1 MEFPKLQ
8 GGKMEEQKI
17 YTSYDLTIWK
27 RFIKYLKPYKKQFAY
42 VLFSMMTLGIIDA
55 VLPYMTKYAIDNF
68 INKKTVEGF
77 KTFGFIYIA
86 LVITVVIVIYSF
98 IIEAGKIEN
107 NIIYDL
113 RKKSFE
119 KLQNLSLS
127 YYDQN
132 AVGQIMSRVV
142 ADISRLGSNVAW
154 NLVDMFWGF
163 SMMIAV
169 TIVMFFVN
177 VKLAWISLITIPLLV
192 GISIYFQKRMLEANR
207 KVRKVNSIITGA
219 FNEGIL
225 GAKTSKVLVREAE
238 NISEFSELSQ
248 DMKMKSIKAIIFS
261 SIYLPIVVSVGSIGT
276 VMILVYGGKAVSNNI
291 ISYGVLIL
299 FLGYTKQFF
308 EPIRQLA
315 RVFAELQA
323 AQAALERVLHLIEEE
338 PKIQDTDEVIEKY
351 GDILFPKT
359 DNWEEMHGD
368 IEFQDVNFFYKEGEP
383 ILKDFNLKV
392 KKGDNIALVGETGSG
407 KSTIVNLLCRFY
419 EPNNGKIL
427 IDGVDYKERSQSWLH
442 SNLGYVLQSPH
453 LFSGTIID
461 NIRYGNNSISDQEVI
476 ASAKL
481 VNAHN
486 FIMKLENG
494 YYTEVGE
501 GGAMLSTGE
510 KQLISFARA
519 IISKPKLFVLDEATS
534 SIDTETE
541 ALIQDAIHKVLEGRT
556 SFVIAHRLSTIRNA
570 DKILVIKKGVVVESG
585 THHELLS
592 QKGYYYKLYM
602 KQFVEEKE
610 SEIFGRH
617 YEAVN
622 N

>member
-1 MEFPKLQ
+1 
-8 GGKMEEQKI
+8 MEEQKI

-27 RFIKYLKPYKKQFAY
+27 RFMKYLKPYKKQFAY
-42 VLFSMMTLGIIDA
+42 VLLSMLILRIIDA

-98 IIEAGKIEN
+98 IIEAGKVEN

-276 VMILVYGGKAVSNNI
+276 VMVLVYGGKAVSNNI

-338 PKIQDTDEVIEKY
+338 PKIQDTDDVIEKY

-359 DNWEEMHGD
+359 DNWEEMYGD

-461 NIRYGNNSISDQEVI
+461 NIRYGNNSISDEEVI

-541 ALIQDAIHKVLEGRT
+541 HLIQEAISKVLEGRT
-556 SFVIAHRLSTIRNA
+556 SFLSAHRLSTIRNA

-585 THHELLS
+585 SHHELLEK
-592 QKGYYYKLYM
+592 KGYYYKLYM
-602 KQFVEEKE
+602 KQFTEEKE
-610 SEIFGRH
+610 VEVFGRN
-617 YEAVN
+617 YEAVSN
-622 N
+622 